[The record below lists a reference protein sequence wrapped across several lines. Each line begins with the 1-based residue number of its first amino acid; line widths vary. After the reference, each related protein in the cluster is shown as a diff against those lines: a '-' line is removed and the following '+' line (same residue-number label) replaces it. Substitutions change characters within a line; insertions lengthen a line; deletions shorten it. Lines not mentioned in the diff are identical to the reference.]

1 MEKER
6 QITVVNNVTGEGV
19 TNVQQVNLRHN
30 LSTRGDKMCPGDKTC
45 RNYYCTTP
53 SPPGLGQMA
62 CRDGQIGGRL
72 VWTDRQAGG
81 QTGRLAEKS
90 AGRVQTMA
98 PRESCLVT
106 TTSLPNVRG
115 HRYIKQGERDRR
127 LRQRR
132 QHLARTLTLFTTRK
146 SCLSSRSP
154 AYFSHPT
161 TTEILFKQYITSLY
175 ISSHHY

>member
-1 MEKER
+1 MVTKCVR
-6 QITVVNNVTGEGV
+6 VTKRAATTTV
-19 TNVQQVNLRHN
+19 L
-30 LSTRGDKMCPGDKTC
+30 
-45 RNYYCTTP
+45 
-53 SPPGLGQMA
+53 PPLPQDWVKWL

-72 VWTDRQAGG
+72 GGGLTGRLVDRQAGW
-81 QTGRLAEKS
+81 QR
-90 AGRVQTMA
+90 RVQEEFR
-98 PRESCLVT
+98 PWPQGESCLVT